1 MTRPRLTIVGAG
13 SAYMPG
19 IAAAIAAH
27 HASFAGTTVTLHDI
41 DPDALDLQARLTRGI
56 VRARGGPGVTVKATT
71 SLPAALDGA
80 DLVLATFRPGGYA
93 GRLND
98 ESIPLRFDLPGSETV
113 GPGGF
118 AMGLRSVPAILEVAA
133 EMRRSAADDALILDY
148 TNPVQIVTG
157 AVVRAGGVGILGLCD
172 QHRGEAGF
180 LGRLLGVDG
189 SRLELDI
196 AGVNHCTWTRGV
208 RLDGAD
214 VTEEAFAV
222 LRRTDPA
229 TIDPYWAP
237 VVRLF
242 PRFGAIPSAYLRA
255 YLLRDEMVAEQRA
268 AGRTRAEEIMAD
280 LPDIVAGYREAAD
293 REDPRP
299 LRTRGG
305 ADHGD
310 FAISIAAAIREG
322 RPTRAVL
329 DVPNAGGALPG
340 LATDAIVEL
349 PCRLVGRSA
358 TPIPVPPFGPEVM
371 AILESVA
378 RYGSL
383 AVEAA
388 LTGDRATAI
397 AALLAHPLAPAHH
410 RAEELLDAILEAN
423 RSVAATSA

>member
-1 MTRPRLTIVGAG
+1 MTQPRLAIVGAG

-27 HASFAGTTVTLHDI
+27 HAAFAGTTVALHDI
-41 DPDALDLQARLTRGI
+41 DPDALDLQARLTSGI
-56 VRARGGPGVTVKATT
+56 VRARGGPGVTIEATT
-71 SLPAALDGA
+71 SLPTALDGA
-80 DLVLATFRPGGYA
+80 DLVLATFRPCGYA
-93 GRLND
+93 GRVND
-98 ESIPLRFDLPGSETV
+98 EAIPLRFGLPGSETV

-133 EMRRSAADDALILDY
+133 EMRRSSASGALILDY

-157 AVVRAGGVGILGLCD
+157 AVARAGGVGILGLCD

-180 LGRLLGVDG
+180 LGRLLGVDA

-196 AGVNHCTWTRGV
+196 AGVNHCTWTRGI

-214 VTEEAFAV
+214 VTAEVFAM

-229 TIDPYWAP
+229 TVDPYWAP

-255 YLLRDEMVAEQRA
+255 YTLPDEMVAEQRA
-268 AGRTRAEEIMAD
+268 AGRTRAEQIMED
-280 LPDIVAGYREAAD
+280 LPGIVAGYREAAYD
-293 REDPRP
+293 ADPRP
-299 LRTRGG
+299 ARTRGG
-305 ADHGD
+305 TDHGD
-310 FAISIAAAIREG
+310 FAISIVAAIREG

-340 LATDAIVEL
+340 IPADAIVEL
-349 PCRLVGRSA
+349 PCRLVGRVA
-358 TPIPVPPFGPEVM
+358 TPGPVPPFGPEVM
-371 AILESVA
+371 AILEPVA
-378 RYGSL
+378 RHGSL

-388 LTGDRATAI
+388 LTGDRATAV
-397 AALLAHPLAPAHH
+397 AALLAHPLAPAPD
-410 RAEELLDAILEAN
+410 RVEELLDAILEAN
-423 RSVAATSA
+423 RSLAVTPA